1 MTVYGTAKYDGTTYT
16 LYGQPGS
23 TFIDE
28 LNRLANGGEYPDR
41 SIYLEE
47 AGAAN
52 KWAGTFGKQTVG
64 ALNYKFSP
72 TRKPPAFVDIP
83 KVCNQLAGFSNNP
96 AKSEEAVTALRTIA
110 S

>member
-1 MTVYGTAKYDGTTYT
+1 MTVYGTANYNGTTYT

-41 SIYLEE
+41 SVYLEE

-52 KWAGTFGKQTVG
+52 KWAGTQGKQTVG
-64 ALNYKFSP
+64 ALNYKFSS
-72 TRKPPAFVDIP
+72 TRRPYDFNDTS
-83 KVCNQLAGFSNNP
+83 KVCNELAGMSNNP
-96 AKSEEAVTALRTIA
+96 ALSQEAVTALRTIA

>member
-1 MTVYGTAKYDGTTYT
+1 MTVYGTATYNGTTYT

-41 SIYLEE
+41 SVYLEE

-64 ALNYKFSP
+64 ALNYKLSP
-72 TRKPPAFVDIP
+72 TRTPVQSTDIP
-83 KVCNQLAGFSNNP
+83 RVCNELAGIPVSYV
-96 AKSEEAVTALRTIA
+96 EAVTALRTIA

>member
-1 MTVYGTAKYDGTTYT
+1 MTVYGTANYNGTTYT

-23 TFIDE
+23 TFVDE

-52 KWAGTFGKQTVG
+52 KWAGTTGKQTVG
-64 ALNYKFSP
+64 ALNYKFSSS
-72 TRKPPAFVDIP
+72 RQPPAFTDTT
-83 KVCNQLAGFSNNP
+83 KVCNELAGITTNP
-96 AKSEEAVTALRTIA
+96 KLFVEAVTALRIIA

>member
-1 MTVYGTAKYDGTTYT
+1 MTVYGTANYNGTTYT

-52 KWAGTFGKQTVG
+52 KWASTTGKQTVG
-64 ALNYKFSP
+64 ALNYKVSS
-72 TRKPPAFVDIP
+72 TRRPYDFNDIP
-83 KVCNQLAGFSNNP
+83 KVCNELAGMSNNP
-96 AKSEEAVTALRTIA
+96 ALSQEAVTALRTIA